1 MTGTGAAAALK
12 TETGDH
18 HRRAEGSPFQ
28 RSLVKGT
35 LPIGGYTGWLEQM
48 RVVYRVLEAELTVAT
63 VGDRYAA
70 LLGSRWRRT
79 PELLA
84 DLSHFG
90 RPADPIPVPATRAFI
105 AQLERWGREKSA
117 ALIGVLYVLEGSTN
131 GSRHIARNLRKAY
144 GLNVFGLGYLD
155 PYGEAQTTEWA
166 QFKAALDVAIPA
178 GDLPAVTAGAI
189 AAFEAV
195 TDIGEE
201 LRHVTPETRTTA

>member
-1 MTGTGAAAALK
+1 MTGTGAAATLK
-12 TETGDH
+12 AETGSH
-18 HRRAEGSPFQ
+18 HRQAEGSPFQ

-35 LPIGGYTGWLEQM
+35 LPVDGYIGWLEQM
-48 RVVYRVLEAELTVAT
+48 RGIYRVLEAQLAVAN
-63 VGDRYAA
+63 VAARYAT
-70 LLGSRWRRT
+70 LLSSRWRRT

-90 RPADPIPVPATRAFI
+90 RPADPIPVPATTAFI
-105 AQLERWGREKSA
+105 ARLERWGREKSA

-144 GLNVFGLGYLD
+144 GLDVAGLGYLD

-178 GDLPAVTAGAI
+178 SDLPAVTAGAI
-189 AAFEAV
+189 ATFEAV
-195 TDIGEE
+195 TAIGEE
-201 LRHVTPETRTTA
+201 LRHVTPEASTTA